1 MAKIA
6 KKRRTQGGTPAFA
19 SAISALKKEIVPS
32 IGLTNA
38 SVFLLSDLAEVLTK
52 RLIETSGRLAAYDG
66 KSTLKT
72 RHAATAAQL
81 VFIGGMSKPA
91 SAFADEAVAKFT
103 EATAKA

>member
-1 MAKIA
+1 MAKIG

-38 SVFLLSDLAEVLTK
+38 TVYLLSDLAEVLTK

-103 EATAKA
+103 AATGKA